1 MNQPLYERLI
11 ALHTETVTPLISEDR
26 ETTSATDLIT
36 ILKATK
42 VTKIDL
48 ASSPIQ
54 TLLGNILTLALST
67 EDEQEVRT
75 YMGTLL

>member
-42 VTKIDL
+42 ATKSDL

-54 TLLGNILTLALST
+54 TLLENILTLAISSK
-67 EDEQEVRT
+67 DEQEVRN
-75 YMGTLL
+75 YMSNLS